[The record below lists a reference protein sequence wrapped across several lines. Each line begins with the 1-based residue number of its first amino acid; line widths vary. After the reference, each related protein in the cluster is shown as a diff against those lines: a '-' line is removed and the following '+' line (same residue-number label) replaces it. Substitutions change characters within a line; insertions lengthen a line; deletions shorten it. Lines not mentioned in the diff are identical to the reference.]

1 MFRKLIFCA
10 ASAFALTF
18 SAAASAEVFFTE
30 TFAVGTIVT
39 GQFKTKTKE
48 EASACYRLMN
58 DETRRLEHLLSA
70 YDEDSDISRLGSNAG
85 HWVEISRD
93 TFEVLSASKTISK
106 ETNGTFDPTI
116 GTVIKLW
123 SVDQPD
129 HHIPKNQ
136 SLEKAL
142 KAVGYE
148 KIGLKQ
154 ENGKFYAKIGKQQ
167 QISVGAI
174 GKGFIADKVM
184 KTLKDHG
191 CRDALLSFGGNVIG
205 CGTNAENK
213 PWNVGLQSPDK
224 ERGNFFAVA
233 PLDDTSIVTSG
244 DYEKFFIENGVK
256 YSHILDPKTGK
267 PVPATLSSVTII
279 DKNSAQADAL
289 CTALFVMGW
298 DGAVKFLQEHPELPA
313 VLVDESV
320 KKAAITKSAES
331 LVRVTD
337 PALKTAII
345 PQSGPVVFND
355 TKQ

>member
-1 MFRKLIFCA
+1 
-10 ASAFALTF
+10 
-18 SAAASAEVFFTE
+18 
-30 TFAVGTIVT
+30 
-39 GQFKTKTKE
+39 
-48 EASACYRLMN
+48 
-58 DETRRLEHLLSA
+58 
-70 YDEDSDISRLGSNAG
+70 
-85 HWVEISRD
+85 
-93 TFEVLSASKTISK
+93 
-106 ETNGTFDPTI
+106 
-116 GTVIKLW
+116 
-123 SVDQPD
+123 
-129 HHIPKNQ
+129 
-136 SLEKAL
+136 
-142 KAVGYE
+142 
-148 KIGLKQ
+148 
-154 ENGKFYAKIGKQQ
+154 
-167 QISVGAI
+167 
-174 GKGFIADKVM
+174 M

-244 DYEKFFIENGVK
+244 DYEKFFVENGVK

-298 DGAVKFLQEHPELPA
+298 DGAVKFLQEHPDLPA

-345 PQSGPVVFND
+345 PQSGPVVFKD